1 MPGIRT
7 NLGTVDRSA
16 LAQAR
21 AQAHSAVQWAS
32 KLGRANLPASA
43 DDSQSNLGW
52 DAGLQALL
60 GQPLTEARP
69 AIHFGVQLQELQLI
83 VVTDQGTDTL
93 SLAGMSESDVGSW
106 LDDKARALG
115 LRPTSE
121 AEMPYALDPL
131 DRYASVP
138 APALAE
144 LTEWFDLAAELLA
157 GVANSLVDVSPGASP
172 VRCWPHHFDIAT
184 LIRLEPGDPETARS
198 LGVGL
203 SPGDGAYDE
212 PYFYV
217 TPWPPLEDAGSLD
230 LGGVGHWHTE
240 GFSAGV
246 LTRTELG
253 DANEVGRVAGEFLSR
268 VVTITTSLLRRK
280 TQ

>member
-1 MPGIRT
+1 MPGSRT
-7 NLGTVDRSA
+7 NLGSVDRSV

-21 AQAHSAVQWAS
+21 VQAHSAAQWAS
-32 KLGRANLPASA
+32 KIGRANLPALA
-43 DDSQSNLGW
+43 DDSHSNLGW

-60 GQPLTEARP
+60 GQPLTETSP
-69 AIHFGVQLQELQLI
+69 SIQFGVQLQELQLI
-83 VVTDQGTDTL
+83 VVTELGTETL
-93 SLAGMSESDVGSW
+93 SLAGTSEVDAGSW
-106 LDDKARALG
+106 VDDKARALG
-115 LRPTSE
+115 LRPASE

-138 APALAE
+138 AQALAE
-144 LTEWFDLAAELLA
+144 LAEWFDLAAELLT
-157 GVANSLVDVSPGASP
+157 GVADSLVDVSPGASP

-203 SPGDGAYDE
+203 SPGDGAYGE

-217 TPWPPLEDAGSLD
+217 TPWPPLEGAASLD

-253 DANEVGRVAGEFLSR
+253 DADEVGRVAGEFLSS
-268 VVTITTSLLRRK
+268 VVTLTTSFLRGK
-280 TQ
+280 TR